1 MSHVAVIGGGVVG
14 LASAI
19 ELLRDGHQVTLI
31 EPGDP
36 GGEQAASYGNGT
48 LLNPSSVIPMSSP
61 GLWKKVP
68 GYLRDPL
75 GPLTIRWS
83 YLPRLLPWLR
93 RFIAAGSTEAKVAAT
108 ASALQPLLA
117 DAPALHRAL
126 AEEAGVGDLITQQGV
141 LFAFPDRSAFEAE
154 ALSWRVRQQCGVRW
168 LELNED
174 ELRQREPSLD
184 RRYKFA
190 VLVEENGQ
198 CRDPG
203 AYVAALARL
212 AETLGARIVKA
223 RATGF
228 RIESGRLQ
236 GVTLPDGELG
246 CEKAVIA
253 AGAWSKQL
261 AAAVGDRVLL
271 ETERGYHVVISDP
284 GVAPRYPMM
293 PSDGKMACVMTPQ
306 GLRLAGQ
313 VELAGLEAA
322 PNWQR
327 AQVLLR
333 FARKVY
339 PGLPEDMPAERVKL
353 WMGHRPSTPDG
364 LPVLGIAARCPD
376 VVHAFGHGHV
386 GLTAAARTGKV
397 VADLVAGRSP
407 GFDLAPYFGAALQFV
422 EPPPGSPAC
431 AVANCARNALFS
443 ASSLSSRS
451 RIGTSAAAISA
462 SVKRGVMCCGQF
474 QSSASTWSTSA
485 RSGRPG

>member
-1 MSHVAVIGGGVVG
+1 MSHVAVIGGGIVG
-14 LASAI
+14 LASTI

-31 EPGDP
+31 EPGEP

-83 YLPRLLPWLR
+83 YLPKLLPWLR

-108 ASALQPLLA
+108 ARALQPLLA

-126 AEEAGVGDLITQQGV
+126 AEEADVGDLITQQGV
-141 LFAFPDRSAFEAE
+141 LFAFPDRAAFEAE
-154 ALSWRVRQQCGVRW
+154 AMSWRVRRQTGVKW

-184 RRYKFA
+184 RRYKYA

-212 AETLGARIVKA
+212 AASQGARVHKG

-228 RIESGRLQ
+228 RIQAGRLQ
-236 GVTLPDGELG
+236 AVTLSDGEIA
-246 CEKAVIA
+246 CDYAVIA
-253 AGAWSKQL
+253 AGAWSKTL
-261 AAAVGDRVLL
+261 AAAAGDRVLL
-271 ETERGYHVVISDP
+271 ETERGYHVVITEP
-284 GVAPRYPMM
+284 GIAPRYPMM

-313 VELAGLEAA
+313 VELAGLDAA

-327 AQVLLR
+327 ADVLLK

-339 PGLPEDMPAERVKL
+339 PGLPADLPPERVKL

-364 LPVLGIAARCPD
+364 LPVLGPASGCAD
-376 VVHAFGHGHV
+376 VVYAFGHGHV
-386 GLTAAARTGKV
+386 GLTAGARTGKI
-397 VADLVAGRSP
+397 VADLVAGRAS
-407 GFDLAPYFGAALQFV
+407 GLDLAPYAARRFGV
-422 EPPPGSPAC
+422 G
-431 AVANCARNALFS
+431 
-443 ASSLSSRS
+443 
-451 RIGTSAAAISA
+451 
-462 SVKRGVMCCGQF
+462 
-474 QSSASTWSTSA
+474 
-485 RSGRPG
+485 